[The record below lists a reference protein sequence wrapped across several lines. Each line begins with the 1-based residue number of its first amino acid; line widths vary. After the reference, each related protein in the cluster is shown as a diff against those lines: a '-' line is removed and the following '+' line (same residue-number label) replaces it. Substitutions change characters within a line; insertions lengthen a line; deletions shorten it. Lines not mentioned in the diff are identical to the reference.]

1 MPERAPIVGQQE
13 PASSDESPDA
23 YEPPVVEDL
32 GTVET
37 KTLTSIYM

>member
-1 MPERAPIVGQQE
+1 MPERAPIVPQQE
-13 PASSDESPDA
+13 TASSDETLDV